1 TQIICGRRKRADP
14 ILGHGTGCTPVSSDT
29 RRSGPV
35 RFHMTSYF
43 RFLFG
48 DPRRVAQNPSRDL
61 LPPVRLRFPAILAS
75 DSMCRN
81 DISRLASLPCFA
93 PDEPVPGAKRRRPHP
108 SPSLP
113 FVRILLSP
121 EKRRW
126 HPRKSLSPWACGE
139 LPRKHA
145 KRNPGFPCS
154 SIIKRI
160 LAVCPTIPG
169 ARLSSRQAGSTRVC

>member
-1 TQIICGRRKRADP
+1 QIICGRRKRADP

-75 DSMCRN
+75 DSMSRN
-81 DISRLASLPCFA
+81 DVSRLASLPCLP
-93 PDEPVPGAKRRRPHP
+93 PDEPVPVARRRRLHS

-113 FVRILLSP
+113 FGQILSNP
-121 EKRRW
+121 ERRRW
-126 HPRKSLSPWACGE
+126 HRRKSLFPWECGE
-139 LPRKHA
+139 LLRKHA
-145 KRNPGFPCS
+145 ERNPGFPCS

-160 LAVCPTIPG
+160 LAVFFPTIPG
-169 ARLSSRQAGSTRVC
+169 ARLSSRQAGSARVC